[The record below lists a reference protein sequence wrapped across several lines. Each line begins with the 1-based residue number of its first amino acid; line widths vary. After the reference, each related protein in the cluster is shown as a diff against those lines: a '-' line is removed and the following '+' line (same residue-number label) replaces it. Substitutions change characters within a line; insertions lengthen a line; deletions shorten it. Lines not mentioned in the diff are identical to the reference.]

1 MSQQGNENVRH
12 VETDTSPYLAV
23 KSHAYIIW
31 GGNQTERA
39 NASDTLAA
47 AAVCESDAV
56 KPCRM
61 CRHCRKA
68 ERGIHP
74 DIAVID
80 RLPDKKE
87 IVVDQIRALR
97 EDAVILPNEAEEKV
111 YILRNADSMNPAA
124 QNALLKLLE
133 EPPPRVTIILE
144 AENPSALLATVRSR
158 SVMLPAG
165 QALPDLSGVQE
176 IADEFFRAFSEG
188 PLALTAFSF
197 RLEKLDKS
205 KFPLFVDGV
214 RTLLA
219 ERLRENARTGAAAFP
234 PDFPEKA
241 FAALA
246 ALNRAID
253 YYNANVGLG
262 HIAGMLCAELA
273 DGAATVLPRKSR

>member
-1 MSQQGNENVRH
+1 MSQQGNETVRH
-12 VETDTSPYLAV
+12 VETDTSPYKAV

-31 GGNQTERA
+31 GGDQTERTR
-39 NASDTLAA
+39 ASETLAA
-47 AAVCESDAV
+47 AAVCESGANQ
-56 KPCRM
+56 PCQM
-61 CRHCRKA
+61 CRHCQKA
-68 ERGIHP
+68 ARGVHP

-80 RLPDKKE
+80 RPPDKKE

-97 EDAVILPNEAEEKV
+97 EDAVILPNEAEKKV

-144 AENPSALLATVRSR
+144 AETPSALLATVRSR
-158 SVMLPAG
+158 SVMLSAG
-165 QALPDLSGVQE
+165 QALPDLSGVKE
-176 IADEFFRAFSEG
+176 VADEFIQALSEG

-219 ERLRENARTGAAAFP
+219 EKLRENARAGAAVFP
-234 PDFPEKA
+234 PDFPDKA
-241 FAALA
+241 FAALS
-246 ALNRAID
+246 RADD

-273 DGAATVLPRKSR
+273 EAATTLLPRKNR

>member
-1 MSQQGNENVRH
+1 MSQQGNETVRH
-12 VETDTSPYLAV
+12 VQTDASPYKAV

-31 GGNQTERA
+31 GGDQAERTR
-39 NASDTLAA
+39 ASETLAA
-47 AAVCESDAV
+47 AAVCESGDH
-56 KPCRM
+56 KPCQL
-61 CRHCRKA
+61 CRHCQKA
-68 ERGIHP
+68 ARGVHP

-80 RLPDKKE
+80 RPPDKKE

-144 AENPSALLATVRSR
+144 AETPSALLATVRSR
-158 SVMLPAG
+158 CVMLPAG
-165 QALPDLSGVQE
+165 QALPDLSGVME
-176 IADEFFRAFSEG
+176 VADEFVRAFSEG

-197 RLEKLDKS
+197 QLENLDKS

-219 ERLRENARTGAAAFP
+219 EKLRDGARAGAAAYP
-234 PDFPEKA
+234 PDFPKKA
-241 FAALA
+241 FAALS
-246 ALNRAID
+246 RADD

-273 DGAATVLPRKSR
+273 EAATAVLPRKNR